1 MNREI
6 SVTGNLPAACWGEAP
21 QTPDRSNGFRSAAPC
36 KAELFFLLMLSCLPL
51 FIGIRAQEHLGV
63 GFINLELLCLVP
75 RLGKPRIIEFLLHKQ
90 IRILRLQALDGG
102 QRFQRK
108 IIKRFLRGL
117 VDDDVALMRIV
128 VFLGIPGLAVAGVD
142 IFGLGIT
149 CSL

>member
-1 MNREI
+1 MIERFPFGCALQSRAI
-6 SVTGNLPAACWGEAP
+6 FPADALL
-21 QTPDRSNGFRSAAPC
+21 SAAVPRHPC
-36 KAELFFLLMLSCLPL
+36 A
-51 FIGIRAQEHLGV
+51 GV
-63 GFINLELLCLVP
+63 FRCWPYKSGVNLELLCLVP

-108 IIKRFLRGL
+108 IIKRLLRGL

-128 VFLGIPGLAVAGVD
+128 VFLGIPGLAIGGVD
-142 IFGLGIT
+142 ISGLGIT

>member
-1 MNREI
+1 LN
-6 SVTGNLPAACWGEAP
+6 V
-21 QTPDRSNGFRSAAPC
+21 
-36 KAELFFLLMLSCLPL
+36 
-51 FIGIRAQEHLGV
+51 
-63 GFINLELLCLVP
+63 LLCLKSIDLVNEFEDSLRVRNVP
-75 RLGKPRIIEFLLHKQ
+75 APCDHSPCRDFRIQFFLHKQ

-108 IIKRFLRGL
+108 IIKRLLRGL

-142 IFGLGIT
+142 ISGLGIT

>member
-1 MNREI
+1 MTR
-6 SVTGNLPAACWGEAP
+6 
-21 QTPDRSNGFRSAAPC
+21 
-36 KAELFFLLMLSCLPL
+36 SCLPL
-51 FIGIRAQEHLGV
+51 FLGIRAQEHPGV
-63 GFINLELLCLVP
+63 GLINLELLCLVP

-108 IIKRFLRGL
+108 IIKRLLRGL
-117 VDDDVALMRIV
+117 VDDDDVALMRIV

-142 IFGLGIT
+142 ISGLGIT